1 MPRSCSRVN
10 HLSSIHASFDA
21 ILAAGIFYCLG
32 PGLGRAGL
40 GQDGS
45 WWGGVRGREGSQ
57 ILWVWHLIF
66 GFVIQEETVCGFET
80 MMCFVVVVVAQ
91 HVLKLLFLK
100 DGILSASLFNLSF
113 NSIHRRR

>member
-1 MPRSCSRVN
+1 MVGMEKNVASIVPRSCSRVN

-57 ILWVWHLIF
+57 ILWV
-66 GFVIQEETVCGFET
+66 
-80 MMCFVVVVVAQ
+80 
-91 HVLKLLFLK
+91 
-100 DGILSASLFNLSF
+100 
-113 NSIHRRR
+113 

>member
-1 MPRSCSRVN
+1 MVGMEKNVASIVPRSRSRVN

-45 WWGGVRGREGSQ
+45 WWGGVKGRERSQ
-57 ILWVWHLIF
+57 ILWV
-66 GFVIQEETVCGFET
+66 
-80 MMCFVVVVVAQ
+80 
-91 HVLKLLFLK
+91 
-100 DGILSASLFNLSF
+100 
-113 NSIHRRR
+113 

>member
-1 MPRSCSRVN
+1 MVGMEKNVASIVPRSCSRVN

-45 WWGGVRGREGSQ
+45 WWGGVKGREGRGAKYNGYVAFYLVSSFQ
-57 ILWVWHLIF
+57 RKL
-66 GFVIQEETVCGFET
+66 FV
-80 MMCFVVVVVAQ
+80 A
-91 HVLKLLFLK
+91 L
-100 DGILSASLFNLSF
+100 
-113 NSIHRRR
+113 RP